1 MDPMSHT
8 KPHAAEGTPAAP
20 DRASLDWASPDWA
33 RAHRAEIQ
41 MRYGDI
47 DAMGHL
53 NNAVYVQYLET
64 SRVIL
69 MRELGV
75 PDRDDRSVIARLEL
89 DYRREVL
96 WGQTVAVESLVERVG
111 RTSWTVVSRLTA
123 DGVPCA
129 FARTVQVRVDA
140 GHRPEVLP
148 ESLRAAFAPL
158 LARPLGDVSG

>member
-1 MDPMSHT
+1 MSANDSG
-8 KPHAAEGTPAAP
+8 PRAARAAL
-20 DRASLDWASPDWA
+20 DGAGLDWT

-64 SRVIL
+64 SRVGL

-75 PDRDDRSVIARLEL
+75 RDEDDHSVIARLEL
-89 DYRREVL
+89 DYRREVR
-96 WGQTVAVESLVERVG
+96 WGQRVEVENLIERVG
-111 RTSWTVVSRLTA
+111 RSSWTVVSRLTA

-140 GHRPEVLP
+140 AHRPEALP
-148 ESLRAAFAPL
+148 ERVRAAFASLMVEP
-158 LARPLGDVSG
+158 APTGVGG

>member
-1 MDPMSHT
+1 MGPMSQT
-8 KPHAAEGTPAAP
+8 NPRAAVQALAA
-20 DRASLDWASPDWA
+20 LDWS
-33 RAHRAEIQ
+33 RAHHTPIQ

-75 PDRDDRSVIARLEL
+75 RDQDDRSVIARLEL
-89 DYRREVL
+89 DYRQEVL
-96 WGQTVAVESLVERVG
+96 WGQTVTVESLVERVG
-111 RTSWTVVSRLTA
+111 RTSWTIVSRLSA

-129 FARTVQVRVDA
+129 
-140 GHRPEVLP
+140 
-148 ESLRAAFAPL
+148 
-158 LARPLGDVSG
+158 

>member
-1 MDPMSHT
+1 MSSGNDSSL
-8 KPHAAEGTPAAP
+8 AA
-20 DRASLDWASPDWA
+20 LDWS

-69 MRELGV
+69 MRDLGV
-75 PDRDDRSVIARLEL
+75 RDTDDHSVIARLEL
-89 DYRREVL
+89 DYRREVR
-96 WGQTVAVESLVERVG
+96 WGQRVVVDNLVERVG

-123 DGVPCA
+123 DGEACA
-129 FARTVQVRVDA
+129 YARTVQVRVDA
-140 GHRPEVLP
+140 AHRPEVLP
-148 ESLRAAFAPL
+148 ERVRLALAPL
-158 LARPLGDVSG
+158 LVLGGVAR

>member
-1 MDPMSHT
+1 MRDMGSTDTHT
-8 KPHAAEGTPAAP
+8 DTFA
-20 DRASLDWASPDWA
+20 RLDWSP
-33 RAHRAEIQ
+33 AHRAPIQ

-64 SRVIL
+64 SRIEL
-69 MRELGV
+69 MRALGV
-75 PDRDDRSVIARLEL
+75 QDKDDHSVIARLEL

-96 WGQTVAVESLVERVG
+96 WGQAVVVESLVERIG
-111 RTSWTVVSRLTA
+111 RTSWTVLSRITA

-140 GHRPEVLP
+140 AHRPEPLP
-148 ESLRAAFAPL
+148 ERLRAALQTL
-158 LARPLGDVSG
+158 LPEAARGVTG